1 MNSSFWL
8 VLSVGAGGCAP
19 AEGVNYVGE
28 ATIVRAAVT
37 RSSDGASLYDGC
49 WVKGIGDQPAP
60 PVKFQAA
67 PGDIVT
73 EKVQNISVKKVST
86 MDKPSLHSLMPASY
100 WCGPEDNHSADPDN
114 VADAR
119 CTKESGANPP
129 AHVVMASVEWNPA
142 SDLDSST
149 RAALSYTLMLQVQ
162 RPGVL
167 MVELDATCLG
177 HTPPPAW
184 TELEILP

>member
-1 MNSSFWL
+1 MHSLSARGAHPNAMRSSGSRVRARRSRRMLFQLPTASRLQSGHRGGRRRGFMEEVRRRRRSVHAGHDHLLSRCACVHPGDLPGGVMNSSFWL

-86 MDKPSLHSLMPASY
+86 MDKPSLHS
-100 WCGPEDNHSADPDN
+100 
-114 VADAR
+114 
-119 CTKESGANPP
+119 
-129 AHVVMASVEWNPA
+129 
-142 SDLDSST
+142 
-149 RAALSYTLMLQVQ
+149 
-162 RPGVL
+162 
-167 MVELDATCLG
+167 
-177 HTPPPAW
+177 
-184 TELEILP
+184 